1 MTRHLEM
8 ISHQVPNIVAEE
20 IKEIVDRFSKISASK
35 KIVQM
40 SLDGGEVSAEHHL
53 GDLHVALR
61 IDDDGRL
68 GVDIKV
74 VNLQP
79 YVSVTIEGED
89 S

>member
-1 MTRHLEM
+1 MF

-40 SLDGGEVSAEHHL
+40 SLDGGEVGAEHHL

-61 IDDDGRL
+61 IDDDRRL

-79 YVSVTIEGED
+79 NVPVTIEGED
-89 S
+89 G